1 MSKLDDLSAWRMFCS
16 LCKTRN
22 FSDTAAEF
30 DVEVSTVS
38 RAVSS
43 LETALGQ
50 DLIKRNMRPLQLTE
64 VGSAAYESAIHV
76 IRLHQEM
83 IAELTQRS
91 AQIDGKIRLSLAPGF
106 VTRYMMPMLMEFN
119 SMYPEISV

>member
-22 FSDTAAEF
+22 FSDTASEF

-50 DLIKRNMRPLQLTE
+50 DLIKRNMRPLQLTDAD
-64 VGSAAYESAIHV
+64 SAAFESAIHV

-83 IAELTQRS
+83 IA
-91 AQIDGKIRLSLAPGF
+91 
-106 VTRYMMPMLMEFN
+106 N
-119 SMYPEISV
+119 